1 MTHLYGYIES
11 TKSWLD
17 LKPAFLSIEMLVG
30 RQVNKAFRFPH
41 VNVMQILLYINQRS
55 LHYGEVALGM
65 WNLSMLLLECVFQES
80 SKNKYQF
87 ETLCDCGEKNFS
99 SPPFSEKQRIIW
111 ITSNRKGAIKQ
122 LIKKDRYGNWLPPFT
137 LTKNGSPCK
146 QKKRENFLSALQLQL
161 NEKVED
167 AFSG

>member
-65 WNLSMLLLECVFQES
+65 WNLSMLLLECVFKES
-80 SKNKYQF
+80 SKTNIN
-87 ETLCDCGEKNFS
+87 LR
-99 SPPFSEKQRIIW
+99 PFVTVGKK
-111 ITSNRKGAIKQ
+111 TFFLLLFLKSN
-122 LIKKDRYGNWLPPFT
+122 
-137 LTKNGSPCK
+137 
-146 QKKRENFLSALQLQL
+146 E
-161 NEKVED
+161 
-167 AFSG
+167 

>member
-17 LKPAFLSIEMLVG
+17 LKPAFLSIEMLVD

-65 WNLSMLLLECVFQES
+65 YAAARMCFSRKLK
-80 SKNKYQF
+80 KNKYYSNRQDEQF
-87 ETLCDCGEKNFS
+87 ETLCDCGEKNLSF
-99 SPPFSEKQRIIW
+99 
-111 ITSNRKGAIKQ
+111 
-122 LIKKDRYGNWLPPFT
+122 
-137 LTKNGSPCK
+137 
-146 QKKRENFLSALQLQL
+146 FLLLFLKSD
-161 NEKVED
+161 E
-167 AFSG
+167 